1 MSHPLVIAHR
11 GARLEAP
18 ENTLPA
24 FERALQWGADG
35 IECDVMLTEDKV
47 PVLSHDNTLAKF
59 STTFRAVHTTPYKA
73 LRTIDVGA
81 AFSDKF
87 RGTPIPTLS
96 DLLSLF
102 RPTSMILNIEIKT
115 QPQFRNGVEKIVA
128 DTIRE
133 FNMDDQ
139 VIISS
144 FSPSI
149 LWRMKQIAP
158 HLRRG
163 LLTEPKAFFF
173 LHLRFFAKVLDVWG
187 IHPSLSAVTPHLM
200 EVAHGNSWQVLVWT
214 LNTAP
219 EFARAVTSGVDGI
232 ITDDPSA
239 LKHWLRGAHGQRE
252 NG

>member
-1 MSHPLVIAHR
+1 MTLPLVISHR
-11 GARLEAP
+11 GANREAP
-18 ENTLPA
+18 ENTIPA
-24 FERALQWGADG
+24 FERALKMGVDG
-35 IECDVMLTEDKV
+35 IECDVMLTADKV
-47 PVLSHDNTLAKF
+47 PVVTHDSTLVRY
-59 STTFRAVHTTPYKA
+59 STTFRSVQKTPYKA
-73 LRTIDVGA
+73 LRTIDVGSRFSE
-81 AFSDKF
+81 AFA
-87 RGTPIPTLS
+87 GTPIPTLS

-102 RPTSMILNIEIKT
+102 RPTSMLLNIEIKT

-149 LWRMKQIAP
+149 LWRMKQVAP

-187 IHPSLSAVTPHLM
+187 IHPSLQAVTPHLM
-200 EVAHGNSWQVLVWT
+200 DVAHRNAWQVVAWT
-214 LNTAP
+214 LNTP
-219 EFARAVTSGVDGI
+219 DRFAQALAAGVNAI
-232 ITDDPSA
+232 ITDDPPA
-239 LKHWLRGAHGQRE
+239 LKQWLRGNHHAQ
-252 NG
+252 